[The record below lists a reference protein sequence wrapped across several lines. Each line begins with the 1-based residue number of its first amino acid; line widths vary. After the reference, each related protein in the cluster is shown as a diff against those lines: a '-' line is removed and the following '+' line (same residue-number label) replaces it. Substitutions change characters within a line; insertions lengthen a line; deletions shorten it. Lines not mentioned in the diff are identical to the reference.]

1 MQLTRGVRFREV
13 SGFNLS
19 RNNLKI
25 RWQVWLIPSPRG
37 EGCPL
42 VDAVEGNA
50 IDGGV
55 YAVESVLFFQQLSPH
70 PNPLAKERGFEMVS
84 KRICSERPG
93 PRNHPLSNCDLVSGR
108 SSGDSGGSGDVTPR
122 LGVRQ
127 CLGHPVEPSRGARDL

>member
-1 MQLTRGVRFREV
+1 M
-13 SGFNLS
+13 
-19 RNNLKI
+19 
-25 RWQVWLIPSPRG
+25 
-37 EGCPL
+37 
-42 VDAVEGNA
+42 DAVEGNA

-70 PNPLAKERGFEMVS
+70 PTPLAKERGFEMVS

-127 CLGHPVEPSRGARDL
+127 CLGHPVEPSRGARDLNNSRPVP